1 MGDRVGIGAQV
12 GSCMNCSDCS
22 HDNENYC
29 ANYMVDTYNSR
40 WPDGSIAQGGYS
52 NAIRAH
58 QKFVFPIPD
67 GIKSEHAAPMLC
79 AGLTVY
85 SPLYRSR
92 VGPGSRVGVIGVGGL
107 GHFGIMFAQAL
118 GAEVFAFSHTAS
130 KKEDAHRMGAKEF
143 ILMDKSDD
151 WLKHMQQAP
160 LDVIINTASSSSVEV
175 AKLVSCLKVG
185 GHIYCLGLPK
195 EGFRLPV
202 MQLCGRGAFIGSS
215 HIGSKKE
222 ALDMLRLAAE
232 KKIEPWI
239 EVLPMKECSKAIERV
254 AKGDGT

>member
-12 GSCMNCSDCS
+12 GSCMNCNDCS

-52 NAIRAH
+52 TAIRAH

-85 SPLYRSR
+85 SPLYRSK

-130 KKEDAHRMGAKEF
+130 KKEDAHRMGANEF
-143 ILMDKSDD
+143 ILMDK
-151 WLKHMQQAP
+151 
-160 LDVIINTASSSSVEV
+160 
-175 AKLVSCLKVG
+175 
-185 GHIYCLGLPK
+185 
-195 EGFRLPV
+195 
-202 MQLCGRGAFIGSS
+202 
-215 HIGSKKE
+215 
-222 ALDMLRLAAE
+222 
-232 KKIEPWI
+232 
-239 EVLPMKECSKAIERV
+239 
-254 AKGDGT
+254 